1 MACCGQS
8 GADRFSTGEIED
20 RRAARAAAVGDRD
33 RDPARAPGSDG
44 LGGVL
49 WKDGRPPILGEQ
61 PAGRAT
67 NGDAPF
73 PGRQFALQHRHRL
86 RHSRQVPYARTESSV
101 PALLQRNVDTAG
113 APSGT
118 GAMGPRQPC
127 SADYRSQNAP

>member
-8 GADRFSTGEIED
+8 GADRFSNGEIED

-67 NGDAPF
+67 NGDVPF
-73 PGRQFALQHRHRL
+73 RGHQFALQHRHRL
-86 RHSRQVPYARTESSV
+86 GDSRQVPYAPLRV
-101 PALLQRNVDTAG
+101 PCGRSCSATSTRPELGSEWTTAG
-113 APSGT
+113 KLTLDG
-118 GAMGPRQPC
+118 
-127 SADYRSQNAP
+127 